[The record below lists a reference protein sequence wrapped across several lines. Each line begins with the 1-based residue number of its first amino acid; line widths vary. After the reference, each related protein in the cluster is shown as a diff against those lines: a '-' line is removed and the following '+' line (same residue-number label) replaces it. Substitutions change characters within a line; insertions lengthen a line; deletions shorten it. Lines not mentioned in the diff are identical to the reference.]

1 MRIVNRAIRLLTN
14 PAAEWRSI
22 AVQPTSTAEVMR
34 YALILAAIP
43 PLAAF
48 IGYSIVGGALGLLIP
63 PLRMPIGWGI
73 SRAFAG
79 YALWIGGIWVTALA
93 IEALAPRFQGR
104 ATFLD
109 ALKLAAYAP
118 TAAWLAGIVMVL
130 PELGILLLLG
140 GIYSAYTLSV
150 GLPVVTRCPPDE
162 TPWFT
167 AAILLCSII
176 VAAAALEVAF
186 GF

>member
-1 MRIVNRAIRLLTN
+1 MRIANRAIRLLTN
-14 PAAEWRSI
+14 PSAEWRSI
-22 AVQPTSTAEVMR
+22 AVQPTSTAEILRFV
-34 YALILAAIP
+34 LVLAAIP

-48 IGYSIVGGALGLLIP
+48 IGYSIGGGTLGLLIP
-63 PLRMPIGWGI
+63 PLRMPIGWGL
-73 SRAFAG
+73 SRAIAG
-79 YALWIGGIWVTALA
+79 YALWIGGVYVTAMV
-93 IEALAPRFQGR
+93 IEVLAPRFQGR
-104 ATFLD
+104 ASFQD

-130 PELGILLLLG
+130 PELRILMLLG
-140 GIYSAYTLSV
+140 GVYSAYQPAV
-150 GLPVVTRCPPDE
+150 GLPIVARCPPDE

-167 AAILLCSII
+167 AAILLCSVI